1 MVTVMKSRS
10 RGRPDKKHLD
20 NI

>member
-1 MVTVMKSRS
+1 MKSRS